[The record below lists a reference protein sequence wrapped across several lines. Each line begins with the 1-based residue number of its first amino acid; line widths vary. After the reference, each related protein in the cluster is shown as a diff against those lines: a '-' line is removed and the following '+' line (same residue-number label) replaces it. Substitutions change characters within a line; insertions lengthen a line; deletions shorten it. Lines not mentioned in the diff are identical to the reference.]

1 MLPDF
6 LVTETTV
13 RDSGEGA
20 VIDSG
25 VPPGNDL
32 YLTLGIT
39 HAVEQESIEVE
50 IYGSADGVNWPP
62 EPISSFP
69 AKFYCGTYHLVLP
82 PPCARYLKA
91 IWKVSRWSRG
101 DNRPY
106 FSFYVFGQL
115 ERVRAMAGAA

>member
-25 VPPGNDL
+25 APPGNDL

-39 HAVEQESIEVE
+39 HAVEQESIDVE
-50 IYGSADGVNWPP
+50 IYGSADGVNWPAQP
-62 EPISSFP
+62 LSSFP
-69 AKFYCGTYHLVLP
+69 AKFYCGTYHLVLHS
-82 PPCARYLKA
+82 PCARYLKA
-91 IWKVSRWSRG
+91 IWKVHRWSRG

-106 FSFYVFGQL
+106 FSFYVFGRL
-115 ERVRAMAGAA
+115 DRTRAVAGAA